1 MSISRQSLQLKSS
14 NISMPRHPSSYKS
27 IPQAP
32 YQASKQG
39 SQFPLLPSI
48 TKLPPSQSTVQRIEE
63 EKSLSVIEVVVTSV
77 AAVTILP
84 LRVPVLKSTKE
95 RGESLMQRRLV
106 VADLSTNL
114 SSAMKK
120 TDPSRPCLSL
130 ANRRAVVVKES
141 WEESGKE
148 LG

>member
-1 MSISRQSLQLKSS
+1 
-14 NISMPRHPSSYKS
+14 
-27 IPQAP
+27 
-32 YQASKQG
+32 
-39 SQFPLLPSI
+39 
-48 TKLPPSQSTVQRIEE
+48 
-63 EKSLSVIEVVVTSV
+63 VIEVVVTSV